1 MDAQQRW
8 QDSEER
14 GRQFENVSEHD
25 DRAPYRERDG
35 GQRGEW
41 QQGEW
46 QQGERQQNRW
56 QQDEDGGHGLSTALG
71 WLSIGLGLAQ
81 IAQPRRVAQI
91 IGVQDDSDTRAVI
104 RAVGVREIATG
115 IGLLAQPQNP
125 GWLKARVGGDAMDL
139 ALLGAA
145 LNSDDAEKEK
155 VMMATL
161 AVLGVSALD
170 LWSHQQLSSSDGRMM
185 ASRSW
190 MPMGRI
196 EQRHNGRRHER
207 WIEPEG
213 RSRQQEHR
221 RPQGIHVKKSITI
234 NRPPE
239 EIYSFWRDFRN
250 LPRVMSHLESVE
262 VTGDRESHW
271 VAKAPAGMKVEW
283 DAIITDD
290 KPNELIAWRSVEGAE
305 VQNSGIVRFQPAPG
319 GRGTEIQVEL
329 QYNPPGGRLGGMIAK
344 LFGEAPEQQI
354 EEDLRRFKQL
364 METGVIIESDA
375 SIQGRHLA
383 QQPAHPPKDEPM

>member
-1 MDAQQRW
+1 
-8 QDSEER
+8 
-14 GRQFENVSEHD
+14 
-25 DRAPYRERDG
+25 
-35 GQRGEW
+35 
-41 QQGEW
+41 
-46 QQGERQQNRW
+46 
-56 QQDEDGGHGLSTALG
+56 
-71 WLSIGLGLAQ
+71 
-81 IAQPRRVAQI
+81 
-91 IGVQDDSDTRAVI
+91 
-104 RAVGVREIATG
+104 
-115 IGLLAQPQNP
+115 
-125 GWLKARVGGDAMDL
+125 
-139 ALLGAA
+139 
-145 LNSDDAEKEK
+145 
-155 VMMATL
+155 
-161 AVLGVSALD
+161 
-170 LWSHQQLSSSDGRMM
+170 
-185 ASRSW
+185 
-190 MPMGRI
+190 MGRI
-196 EQRHNGRRHER
+196 EQRHNGRRHEQ
-207 WIEPEG
+207 WMEPEG

-290 KPNELIAWRSVEGAE
+290 KPNELIAWRSVEGSE

-364 METGVIIESDA
+364 METGVIVESDA

-383 QQPAHPPKDEPM
+383 QQPAHPPER